1 MQVPSGNEKIDVI
14 DGTEERE
21 KSMQLRT
28 VSDYEVSSDPNCK
41 REDERQ
47 QQSQITSKKSSLV
60 PDAETETDE
69 GGIDTGLHAQ
79 PKKKLRIDHGVI
91 ASECPSYD
99 ECPTDFIKNEA
110 LDVALTSLLEKL
122 QATDSDAACRYA
134 FLKEKLPNDVN
145 SCTHYSYLEDIY
157 DLVSEAEGVS
167 AKNFLDELG
176 QELIATTC
184 ERSLK
189 ERAFRCLGGNLQEFL
204 TTLDGVHDV
213 LQGDGEPER
222 ASFVCTTDPHGHL
235 DLLIATE
242 RPAVALLLLGSL
254 KAIAKRFYRVDAT
267 IDVSDD
273 EPGHYRYR
281 ITLSTVTGKLSEEA
295 DTDDDADVVTSIGE
309 GFSPSLLS
317 RSASDL
323 RMGVASFCKAFPWH
337 FVMDRRLEMVQLG
350 AGFMKL
356 FAHDLQTLGFSVATY
371 FEFRRPRAIALS
383 FNEIVKRANTSFVLA
398 ICWPD
403 GIAEERPAQGLEL
416 KGQMV
421 YCPESD
427 SILFVGSPFLDGLDG
442 LTGRGLFISDIPLH
456 DATRD
461 VILVGEQAR
470 AQDGLRRRMDKLKS
484 SIEEGNQA
492 VDKEREKNV
501 CLLHLIFP
509 PDIAKRLWLGQT
521 IEAKTHDDVTMLFSD
536 IVGFT
541 SICSTA
547 TPMMVINMLQD
558 LYNQFDVFCGQLDV
572 YKVETIG
579 DAYCVASGLHK
590 QSPTHA
596 QQIAW
601 MALKMLETCATHHTH
616 DGKPIKMRIGLHT
629 GTVLAGVVGKKMPR
643 YCLFGHNVT
652 IANKFE
658 SGSEPLKANTSPT
671 TYECLI
677 QTPGFSFMARPR
689 SCLPRGFPAN
699 IPGTCHFL
707 LGYRHPD
714 LPESAALSEHVEA
727 GVRDLGIFV

>member
-1 MQVPSGNEKIDVI
+1 MGFCGQ
-14 DGTEERE
+14 
-21 KSMQLRT
+21 
-28 VSDYEVSSDPNCK
+28 
-41 REDERQ
+41 
-47 QQSQITSKKSSLV
+47 
-60 PDAETETDE
+60 
-69 GGIDTGLHAQ
+69 
-79 PKKKLRIDHGVI
+79 
-91 ASECPSYD
+91 
-99 ECPTDFIKNEA
+99 NEA
-110 LDVALTSLLEKL
+110 LDVALTSLFEKIE
-122 QATDSDAACRYA
+122 AASRYE
-134 FLKEKLPNDVN
+134 FLKEKLPHDVSSYN
-145 SCTHYSYLEDIY
+145 HYSYLEDIY

-167 AKNFLDELG
+167 VEEFLDQLG

-184 ERSLK
+184 KKRLM

-213 LQGDGEPER
+213 LQGEGQPER
-222 ASFVCTTDPHGHL
+222 ASFVCTADPAGHL
-235 DLLIATE
+235 DLLFATE

-254 KAIAKRFYRVDAT
+254 KAIADRFYRTDAK
-267 IDVSDD
+267 VSVSDDD
-273 EPGHYRYR
+273 EPGRYRYR
-281 ITLSTVTGKLSEEA
+281 IIPTMPSEEG
-295 DTDDDADVVTSIGE
+295 DTDDDADVVTSMNDVA
-309 GFSPSLLS
+309 STSLS
-317 RSASDL
+317 RSALDL

-337 FVMDRRLEMVQLG
+337 FVVDRRLEMVQLG
-350 AGFMKL
+350 AGFMQL
-356 FAHDLQTLGFSVATY
+356 FAHDFQTLGTSVATY
-371 FEFRRPRAIALS
+371 FEFRRPRGIALCFS
-383 FNEIVKRANTSFVLA
+383 EIVKRANTPFVLA
-398 ICWPD
+398 IRWPD
-403 GIAEERPAQGLEL
+403 SKAEERLAEGLEL

-421 YCPESD
+421 FCPESD

-461 VILVGEQAR
+461 VILIGEQAR
-470 AQDGLRRRMDKLKS
+470 AQDGLRRRMDKLKN
-484 SIEEGNQA
+484 SIEETNQA
-492 VDKEREKNV
+492 VDKERQKNV
-501 CLLHLIFP
+501 SLLHLIFP
-509 PDIAKRLWLGQT
+509 PDIAKRLWLGQP

-579 DAYCVASGLHK
+579 DAYCVACGLHK
-590 QSPTHA
+590 QSSTHA
-596 QQIAW
+596 QQSAW
-601 MALKMLETCATHHTH
+601 MALKMIETCSRHRTH

-658 SGSEPLKANTSPT
+658 SGSEPLKTNVSPT
-671 TYECLI
+671 TYQCLQ
-677 QTPGFSFMARPR
+677 QTPGFSFAPRP
-689 SCLPRGFPAN
+689 SDCLPVGFPAH

-714 LPESAALSEHVEA
+714 LPAECSSLSEHVEA
-727 GVRDLGIFV
+727 GVKDLGIFSTQQS